1 MAKPDD
7 RSDNAE
13 KLQNMKQNTIGN
25 LEEAESYLEEHADE
39 ISATERQDIEQKN
52 ENRRASISGFQSEM
66 EDEMNS

>member
-25 LEEAESYLEEHADE
+25 LEEAENYLTEHADE
-39 ISATERQDIEQKN
+39 ISATEKQDIEQKN

>member
-7 RSDNAE
+7 RSDNVE

-25 LEEAESYLEEHADE
+25 LEEAENYLAEHADE
-39 ISATERQDIEQKN
+39 ISATEKQDIEQKN

>member
-25 LEEAESYLEEHADE
+25 LEEAENYLAEHADE
-39 ISATERQDIEQKN
+39 ISATEKQDIEQKN

>member
-25 LEEAESYLEEHADE
+25 LEEAENYLAEHADE
-39 ISATERQDIEQKN
+39 ISATEKQDIEQKN

-66 EDEMNS
+66 EDERNS